1 MCCVVG
7 PTMPKPHPR
16 RPIVGK
22 LTGNMCLW
30 RSSGRMTN
38 AASLHDI
45 WSMTVIAA
53 IGGVGGDDSWEE
65 FLIDFE
71 ELNDRCMK

>member
-1 MCCVVG
+1 
-7 PTMPKPHPR
+7 
-16 RPIVGK
+16 
-22 LTGNMCLW
+22 
-30 RSSGRMTN
+30 MTN

-53 IGGVGGDDSWEE
+53 IGGGGWGGDDSWEE
-65 FLIDFE
+65 FLIDSE